1 MHILEVEDFTGH
13 LYVLSI
19 DLQAR
24 TVNNL
29 VVNAELT
36 ALIGKHEDTN
46 ASTAVVEALRETGV
60 QAALVKNR

>member
-1 MHILEVEDFTGH
+1 MHILEVENFTGH

-24 TVNNL
+24 TVDNL

-36 ALIGKHEDTN
+36 ALIGKNEDTN
-46 ASTAVVEALRETGV
+46 ASTAIVEALRETGV